1 MTNGAVLAEKRVLPR
16 FFEETRLVATNI
28 PSRVK
33 FAVFRLAFMAG
44 IAIFAHYLNN
54 KDFSIL

>member
-1 MTNGAVLAEKRVLPR
+1 MVLYHIVFIQAIR
-16 FFEETRLVATNI
+16 
-28 PSRVK
+28 SRVK

-44 IAIFAHYLNN
+44 IATFAHYLNN